1 MNPRQHAVALLEF
14 TRKIS
19 NDILNGI
26 TDDKL
31 THQPSPTD
39 NHALWVM
46 GHLAATDAWMAS
58 TLNRINPSG
67 SSVNERAITASVERP

>member
-1 MNPRQHAVALLEF
+1 MNPRQHSVALLEF

-26 TDDKL
+26 PDDKL

-39 NHALWVM
+39 NHALWAM
-46 GHLAATDAWMAS
+46 GHLAATDAEG
-58 TLNRINPSG
+58 NRSEPAVVRVTVEPPPRPSP
-67 SSVNERAITASVERP
+67 R